1 MLLDER
7 NDVIHLLLRRL
18 EAALS
23 VLRDDELVATY
34 PSALA
39 VSTHI
44 RRITQAI
51 PLVQM
56 ITCVHQHFL
65 YAQPVQKV
73 IVCLAVLLSFVVNV
87 VVYRAT
93 VPESFAFG
101 LISSSNL
108 RSNMIGFCLKVP
120 CRNLLW

>member
-73 IVCLAVLLSFVVNV
+73 IVCQLVRFPFFSHIVLLFCCPLLSMLSYIEPPFPKVLLS
-87 VVYRAT
+87 
-93 VPESFAFG
+93 G
-101 LISSSNL
+101 
-108 RSNMIGFCLKVP
+108 
-120 CRNLLW
+120 

>member
-44 RRITQAI
+44 RPESHRMSARS
-51 PLVQM
+51 LSL
-56 ITCVHQHFL
+56 F
-65 YAQPVQKV
+65 QPYR
-73 IVCLAVLLSFVVNV
+73 LAVLLSFVVNV